1 MSSKEFCGI
10 FICISK
16 VLDRFLYSEHP
27 FGCSG
32 KSSVKSSVFFTLNNI
47 FPTPAR
53 DGLCI
58 YFTGKLQA
66 VVCGTYKCSKTAL
79 IFFRYRILW
88 RS

>member
-1 MSSKEFCGI
+1 MSSKEFCSI

-53 DGLCI
+53 DGLC
-58 YFTGKLQA
+58 
-66 VVCGTYKCSKTAL
+66 VVPVLFGLESVRVGASL
-79 IFFRYRILW
+79 AFM
-88 RS
+88 